1 MTTLKLALLKLNLNR
16 HQVAFWEAKIQHAIR
31 LAATT
36 EQFDRHSLAA
46 EKNLVSVELTK
57 LELLLKNKID
67 VAAISNQWKAASPQ
81 TRILINFEIR
91 HLLNENTV
99 FERLDLHIIQNQHI
113 LLRAIKSARVWLKSE
128 RGLSNGVKAT
138 EIVHALSTIYREITH
153 DKPDIESGPIGE
165 NSPSLFEQLL
175 LAALR
180 EGNID
185 IKPQSVRKLYSK
197 IQKTDPSKLSES
209 VSA

>member
-16 HQVAFWEAKIQHAIR
+16 HQVAFWEAQIQHAIR

-81 TRILINFEIR
+81 TRILVNFEIR
-91 HLLNENTV
+91 HFLNENTV

-113 LLRAIKSARVWLKSE
+113 LLRAIKSARVWLKSK

-153 DKPDIESGPIGE
+153 DKPDIELGPIGE

-197 IQKTDPSKLSES
+197 IQKTDPSN
-209 VSA
+209 

>member
-1 MTTLKLALLKLNLNR
+1 MTTLKLALLRLNLNR
-16 HQVAFWEAKIQHAIR
+16 HQVAFWEAKIQHAIT

-46 EKNLVSVELTK
+46 EKNLVSVELTT
-57 LELLLKNKID
+57 LELLLKSKINI
-67 VAAISNQWKAASPQ
+67 AAISNQWKAASPQ
-81 TRILINFEIR
+81 TRILVNFEIR
-91 HLLNENTV
+91 HFLKDNTV
-99 FERLDLHIIQNQHI
+99 FEDFDLRIVQHQH
-113 LLRAIKSARVWLKSE
+113 LMLRAIKSARGWLKSK

-138 EIVHALSTIYREITH
+138 EIVHALSAIYREITH
-153 DKPDIESGPIGE
+153 NRPDIASGPIEE
-165 NSPSLFEQLL
+165 NNIPSLFEQLL

-197 IQKTDPSKLSES
+197 VQKTDPSN
-209 VSA
+209 

>member
-16 HQVAFWEAKIQHAIR
+16 HQVAFWEAQIQHAIR

-81 TRILINFEIR
+81 TRILVNFEIR
-91 HLLNENTV
+91 HFLNENTV

-113 LLRAIKSARVWLKSE
+113 LLRAIKSARVWLKSK

-138 EIVHALSTIYREITH
+138 EIIHALSTIYREITH
-153 DKPDIESGPIGE
+153 DKPDIEPGPIAE

-197 IQKTDPSKLSES
+197 IQKTDPSN
-209 VSA
+209 

>member
-1 MTTLKLALLKLNLNR
+1 MTPLKLALLRLNLNR
-16 HQVAFWEAKIQHAIR
+16 HQVAFWEAKIQYAIR

-46 EKNLVSVELTK
+46 EKNLVSVELAK

-81 TRILINFEIR
+81 TRILVNFEIR
-91 HLLNENTV
+91 HFLKDNTV
-99 FERLDLHIIQNQHI
+99 FEDFDLHIIQNQHLI
-113 LLRAIKSARVWLKSE
+113 LRAIKSAHAWLKSK
-128 RGLSNGVKAT
+128 RGLAAGVKAT
-138 EIVHALSTIYREITH
+138 EIIHAISAIYREITH
-153 DKPDIESGPIGE
+153 EKPDIASGPIGE
-165 NSPSLFEQLL
+165 NTIPSLFEQLL

-185 IKPQSVRKLYSK
+185 IKAQSARKLWKK
-197 IQKTDPSKLSES
+197 IQTIDQ
-209 VSA
+209 AN

>member
-1 MTTLKLALLKLNLNR
+1 MTTLKLALLRLNLNR
-16 HQVAFWEAKIQHAIR
+16 HQVAFWEAKIQHAIT

-81 TRILINFEIR
+81 TRILVNFEIR
-91 HLLNENTV
+91 HFLKDNIV
-99 FERLDLHIIQNQHI
+99 FEDFDLHIIQHQH
-113 LLRAIKSARVWLKSE
+113 LMLRSIKSARGWLKSK

-138 EIVHALSTIYREITH
+138 EIVHALSAIYREITH
-153 DKPDIESGPIGE
+153 NRPEIASGPIEE
-165 NSPSLFEQLL
+165 NNIPSLFEQLL
-175 LAALR
+175 LAALT

-197 IQKTDPSKLSES
+197 VQKTDPSN
-209 VSA
+209 

>member
-36 EQFDRHSLAA
+36 EQFDRHSLPA

-81 TRILINFEIR
+81 TRILVNFEIR
-91 HLLNENTV
+91 HFLNENTV

-113 LLRAIKSARVWLKSE
+113 LLRAIKSARVWLKSK

-153 DKPDIESGPIGE
+153 NKPDIGSGPIGE

-197 IQKTDPSKLSES
+197 IQKTDPSN
-209 VSA
+209 

>member
-1 MTTLKLALLKLNLNR
+1 MTTLKLALLRLNLNR

-46 EKNLVSVELTK
+46 EKNLVSVELAK
-57 LELLLKNKID
+57 LELLLKNQID

-91 HLLNENTV
+91 HFLRDNTV
-99 FERLDLHIIQNQHI
+99 FEDLDLHLIQSQHI
-113 LLRAIKSARVWLKSE
+113 LLRAIKSARVWLKSK
-128 RGLSNGVKAT
+128 RGLADGVKAT
-138 EIVHALSTIYREITH
+138 EVVHALSAIYREITH
-153 DKPDIESGPIGE
+153 DKPDIALGPIGA
-165 NSPSLFEQLL
+165 NTIPSLFEQLL

-180 EGNID
+180 EANID
-185 IKPQSVRKLYSK
+185 IKAQSARKLWKK
-197 IQKTDPSKLSES
+197 IQTIDQ
-209 VSA
+209 AN

>member
-16 HQVAFWEAKIQHAIR
+16 HQVAFWEAQIQHAIR

-81 TRILINFEIR
+81 TRILVNFEIR
-91 HLLNENTV
+91 HFLNENTV

-113 LLRAIKSARVWLKSE
+113 LLRAIKSARVWLKSK

-153 DKPDIESGPIGE
+153 DKPDIASGPIRA
-165 NSPSLFEQLL
+165 NTIPSLFEQLL

-180 EGNID
+180 EANID
-185 IKPQSVRKLYSK
+185 IKAQSARRLWKK
-197 IQKTDPSKLSES
+197 IQKTDQ
-209 VSA
+209 AH

>member
-1 MTTLKLALLKLNLNR
+1 MTPLKLALLRLNLNR
-16 HQVAFWEAKIQHAIR
+16 HQVAFWEAKIQYAIR

-46 EKNLVSVELTK
+46 EKNLVSVELAK

-81 TRILINFEIR
+81 TRILVNFEIR
-91 HLLNENTV
+91 HFLKDNTV
-99 FERLDLHIIQNQHI
+99 FEDFDLHIIQNQH
-113 LLRAIKSARVWLKSE
+113 LMLRSIKSAHAWLKSK
-128 RGLSNGVKAT
+128 RGLAAGVKAT
-138 EIVHALSTIYREITH
+138 EIIHAISAIYREITH
-153 DKPDIESGPIGE
+153 EKPDIASGPIGE
-165 NSPSLFEQLL
+165 NTIPSLFEQLL

-185 IKPQSVRKLYSK
+185 IKAQSARKLWKK
-197 IQKTDPSKLSES
+197 IQTIDQ
-209 VSA
+209 AN

>member
-1 MTTLKLALLKLNLNR
+1 
-16 HQVAFWEAKIQHAIR
+16 
-31 LAATT
+31 
-36 EQFDRHSLAA
+36 
-46 EKNLVSVELTK
+46 
-57 LELLLKNKID
+57 
-67 VAAISNQWKAASPQ
+67 
-81 TRILINFEIR
+81 
-91 HLLNENTV
+91 LNENTV

-113 LLRAIKSARVWLKSE
+113 LLRAIKSARVWLKSK

-138 EIVHALSTIYREITH
+138 EIVHALSTIYREITN
-153 DKPDIESGPIGE
+153 DKPDIEPGPIGE

-197 IQKTDPSKLSES
+197 IQKTDPSN
-209 VSA
+209 

>member
-81 TRILINFEIR
+81 TRILVNFEIR
-91 HLLNENTV
+91 HFLKDNTV
-99 FERLDLHIIQNQHI
+99 FEDFDLHIIQNQH
-113 LLRAIKSARVWLKSE
+113 LMLRAIKAARVWLKSK
-128 RGLSNGVKAT
+128 RGLGDGVKAT
-138 EIVHALSTIYREITH
+138 EIVYAVATIYREITH
-153 DKPDIESGPIGE
+153 K
-165 NSPSLFEQLL
+165 SPVIDLGQIRGNTIPSNFEQLL

-185 IKPQSVRKLYSK
+185 IKAQSVRKLYSK
-197 IQKTDPSKLSES
+197 VQKTDPSN
-209 VSA
+209 

>member
-16 HQVAFWEAKIQHAIR
+16 HQVAFWEAQIQHAIR

-81 TRILINFEIR
+81 TRILVNFEIR
-91 HLLNENTV
+91 HFLNENTV

-113 LLRAIKSARVWLKSE
+113 LLRAIKSARVWLKSK

-138 EIVHALSTIYREITH
+138 EIVHALSAIYREITH
-153 DKPDIESGPIGE
+153 NRPNIEFGPIGE
-165 NSPSLFEQLL
+165 TTIPSLFEQLL

-185 IKPQSVRKLYSK
+185 IKPQSVRKFYSK
-197 IQKTDPSKLSES
+197 VQKTDPSN
-209 VSA
+209 

>member
-1 MTTLKLALLKLNLNR
+1 MTTLKLALLRLNLNR
-16 HQVAFWEAKIQHAIR
+16 HQVAFWEAKIQHAVT

-46 EKNLVSVELTK
+46 EKNLVSVELVK
-57 LELLLKNKID
+57 LERALKNQNN
-67 VAAISNQWKAASPQ
+67 VAVISNQWKAASPQ

-91 HLLNENTV
+91 HFLRNNTV
-99 FERLDLHIIQNQHI
+99 FEDLDLHLIQSQHI
-113 LLRAIKSARVWLKSE
+113 LLRAIKSARVWLKSK

-138 EIVHALSTIYREITH
+138 EIVHALSAIYLEITH
-153 DKPDIESGPIGE
+153 NRPDIASGPIEE
-165 NSPSLFEQLL
+165 NTITSLFEQLL

-197 IQKTDPSKLSES
+197 IQKTDPSN
-209 VSA
+209 